1 MYNLLVAR
9 SRWCGPIMTLSV
21 SDFWL
26 AHSRSEPNC
35 YSTTNPFRFGMNL
48 SSPALSKKLSTN
60 NTVQCHFQFP
70 CRAIEFVHYRYSTAD
85 YNTFNSISSVWIYS
99 PSLTLRLYEI
109 PLLPLTV
116 VTAGH
121 SSYMSKRG
129 CQCLSRSSFSA
140 IAAWITGF
148 ASKRG
153 LQLFIDALTIYRRN
167 EQRVQM
173 ELDDVQS
180 DESVPVTDSV
190 DSPMWFNCAY
200 KSLETNPDVPYARTS
215 SALSHG
221 SESYHRGCG
230 SKDNSY
236 WLWFVRCSVY
246 SAFWCY
252 MYHMVIQI
260 WTSHRVQ
267 GVN

>member
-140 IAAWITGF
+140 IATWITGF

-153 LQLFIDALTIYRRN
+153 
-167 EQRVQM
+167 
-173 ELDDVQS
+173 
-180 DESVPVTDSV
+180 
-190 DSPMWFNCAY
+190 
-200 KSLETNPDVPYARTS
+200 S
-215 SALSHG
+215 SAVHWCSHYLSKKWAESANGAWWCTIWWICSSHG
-221 SESYHRGCG
+221 LSRFTDVVQLCLQVTRNQPGCTLRTYIV
-230 SKDNSY
+230 STFT
-236 WLWFVRCSVY
+236 WFR
-246 SAFWCY
+246 
-252 MYHMVIQI
+252 VISSRM
-260 WTSHRVQ
+260 WVQ
-267 GVN
+267 GQFILIVVRPL